1 MHFCPRPDCGRWF
14 HRACLLHARS
24 CEKEDAFIP
33 GSRPLRLLA
42 VDPDQNSDVVHPLLK
57 RYTFARSQSGKMSS
71 ADLRAYCLRENLEKV
86 LRKDIDVPEE
96 LVEVAGQPI
105 VRYPNAGTFSTAG
118 NVTDVIF
125 ARRLLYQAFDGD
137 QFDFEDMVANMER
150 EYGADWVN
158 KDEAYQEAWH
168 FLISQNMLACPLPS
182 YWKKVKETV
191 PFLDG
196 PPPLICPQCE
206 GAI

>member
-1 MHFCPRPDCGRWF
+1 
-14 HRACLLHARS
+14 
-24 CEKEDAFIP
+24 
-33 GSRPLRLLA
+33 
-42 VDPDQNSDVVHPLLK
+42 
-57 RYTFARSQSGKMSS
+57 MSS